1 MKLLFVAFLALF
13 AIALAKPVEYPY
25 AMKKGSIDLTTTANM
40 YDLDFL
46 ATFEDD
52 VMKVADIL
60 ASTFPDLLTS
70 NWEGY
75 VGYQEIHNLIE
86 NNVWSSV
93 TVKYN
98 NNILYLY
105 AAVMDFV
112 CSTQVIALAQ
122 DAPYT
127 LHGNL
132 YNTLNFDK
140 ANFGV
145 DLSIPHDTFEHLF
158 VDWTVT
164 YRTQPS
170 ANPTVGRAI
179 GIVGLPGFYM
189 ASTNESTFTVASI
202 SSDLESLYD
211 NGGVYYALDTI
222 RSGKENDIVVGT
234 YWLRDMMFNKIG
246 NPCTDLDGIAIVAY
260 EYLVACTFDDSTT
273 SQIISTGTLT
283 DGHSIADDGDAVAAV
298 AGYSY
303 SGAYSRDGCDDDS
316 GKPCDAP
323 PSYLTYDPLSFVFDN
338 LEGRGSKK
346 NTADY
351 ISNFIFR
358 SYPVRYGQT
367 VASVSM

>member
-25 AMKKGSIDLTTTANM
+25 SMKTGSFNFTSGTAT

-70 NWEGY
+70 NWSNY
-75 VGYQEIHNLIE
+75 LGYQEIQNLIE

-93 TVKYN
+93 TTKYN

-158 VDWTVT
+158 IDWTVT
-164 YRTQPS
+164 YSSKVTVT
-170 ANPTVGRAI
+170 PTTGRAI
-179 GIVGLPGFYM
+179 GVVGLPGVYM

-202 SSDLESLYD
+202 GSDLEDLVT
-211 NGGVYYALDTI
+211 NGGISTALTSI
-222 RSGKENDIVVGT
+222 RKGSTMGT
-234 YWLRDMMFNKIG
+234 YW
-246 NPCTDLDGIAIVAY
+246 
-260 EYLVACTFDDSTT
+260 
-273 SQIISTGTLT
+273 
-283 DGHSIADDGDAVAAV
+283 
-298 AGYSY
+298 
-303 SGAYSRDGCDDDS
+303 
-316 GKPCDAP
+316 
-323 PSYLTYDPLSFVFDN
+323 
-338 LEGRGSKK
+338 
-346 NTADY
+346 
-351 ISNFIFR
+351 
-358 SYPVRYGQT
+358 
-367 VASVSM
+367 